1 MNPGEYVPIFGML
14 TGLLITGLFFWTGV
28 QVFRG
33 PIGQAI
39 ARRINGHQGE
49 ALTPEVVEELRQ
61 LHEQVDTLQHQL
73 AETQER
79 VEFTE
84 RLLAQGRA
92 PESLPRS

>member
-1 MNPGEYVPIFGML
+1 MNPGEFVPLFGML
-14 TGLLITGLFFWTGV
+14 TGLIITGLFFWTGV

-39 ARRINGHQGE
+39 ARRINGRQGD

-61 LHEQVDTLQHQL
+61 LHEQVDALQHQL

-84 RLLAQGRA
+84 RLLSQGRA